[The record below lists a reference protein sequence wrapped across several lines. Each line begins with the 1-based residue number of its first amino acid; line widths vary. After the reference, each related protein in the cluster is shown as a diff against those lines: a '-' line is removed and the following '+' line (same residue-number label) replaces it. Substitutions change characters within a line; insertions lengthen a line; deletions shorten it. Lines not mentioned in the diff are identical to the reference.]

1 LAYKRKGIIAR
12 PGIHTKWDGTT
23 EVITAQ
29 ELKEAVQFQNR
40 IPIVLKHPVSGYID
54 PKDRV
59 GTVSQKWNEEKQ
71 VVEAEFWFL
80 EEEEYWGQIPKH
92 LQNLIRDESQPIKT
106 LSAGYR
112 VPKKWTGDY
121 KPRQWDHIAIDET
134 NPMQDIGIEKGS
146 VRMESNFPDDFRIES
161 ETPEIS
167 GEPKEGSLPPKAE
180 PYDPVNFGR
189 MIGKL
194 EAEVESLRRELAE
207 SKATQTPI
215 PAAPERTEEKAA
227 EPEKTTT
234 PDPPKPKTTVPVG
247 AASKKDAPDEDGMFR
262 IVVE

>member
-1 LAYKRKGIIAR
+1 MAIKRRGIIAR
-12 PGIHTKWDGTT
+12 PGVHKRLDGTE

-40 IPIVLKHPVSGYID
+40 IPLVLKHPPNGSID
-54 PKDRV
+54 PKDRF
-59 GTVSQKWNEEKQ
+59 GTATQKWNEEKQ
-71 VVEAEFWFL
+71 VVDG
-80 EEEEYWGQIPKH
+80 EYWFFEEPEYWNKIPKD
-92 LQNLIRDESQPIKT
+92 LQKLILDERQAIKT

-112 VPKKWTGDY
+112 VPKKWEGDY
-121 KPRQWDHIAIDET
+121 KPRQWDHIAIDEN
-134 NPMQDIGIEKGS
+134 NPMQNIGIEGS
-146 VRMESNFPDDFRIES
+146 VRMESNFPEDFRIES

-167 GEPKEGSLPPKAE
+167 GEPNNKEDSLPPKAV

-207 SKATQTPI
+207 SKATKQE
-215 PAAPERTEEKAA
+215 PAAPERTEIKAA
-227 EPEKTTT
+227 EPEETTT

-247 AASKKDAPDEDGMFR
+247 SASKKDGPDEDGIFH